1 MKIINYAI
9 NESTQRKIEN
19 LLGMEADIIVLS
31 VESCNCKKRIRIPEE
46 LEIKWCGTCAID
58 KSWPYWRGV
67 GVICKK
73 GLGYV
78 PDWFNPD
85 KHYAIPYIINDEY
98 LILGISPRMV
108 LENSKIKSYPQM
120 AQEIIQEYAPHF
132 KDYKTLVIG
141 DFNCCVNQPDKT
153 KKYGT
158 MVKVNKLLKSLG
170 LHSLYHQTTGEALG
184 KETTMTFHNPNYKN
198 VSFFIDYSYTN
209 FDVSTFRLLPF
220 NKRLSNHL
228 GMEVV
233 F

>member
-85 KHYAIPYIINDEY
+85 KHYA
-98 LILGISPRMV
+98 M
-108 LENSKIKSYPQM
+108 
-120 AQEIIQEYAPHF
+120 
-132 KDYKTLVIG
+132 DYKTLVIG

-220 NKRLSNHL
+220 NKRLSDHL